1 MRHHRDQP
9 SDRISI
15 QQFVY
20 LIPVLGFFPALWTL
34 YRHQG
39 TPQERATCRLV
50 VTLAFSWLAGNLLLR
65 GGASLAE
72 IPELPVLLTS
82 SVLTTTYFLVN
93 FGLMVRLWKDKP
105 LWLPAISPFSEKV
118 MRRYLGDNPPNS

>member
-1 MRHHRDQP
+1 
-9 SDRISI
+9 
-15 QQFVY
+15 
-20 LIPVLGFFPALWTL
+20 
-34 YRHQG
+34 
-39 TPQERATCRLV
+39 
-50 VTLAFSWLAGNLLLR
+50 
-65 GGASLAE
+65 ASLAE

-105 LWLPAISPFSEKV
+105 LWLPAISPFAEKV